1 MAMKIPVVVFWF
13 VMWQDTSV
21 SEDLATFIFRVKH
34 CFTYPEDG
42 DITTQKTT
50 T

>member
-1 MAMKIPVVVFWF
+1 
-13 VMWQDTSV
+13 
-21 SEDLATFIFRVKH
+21 VKH

-50 T
+50 TWIFITM